1 MTPNN
6 DNTSNVSSPEK
17 TQLSLSGLVTGA
29 SLETGGTPCTPGD
42 PLTQL
47 HHKHK
52 VRGSNKDKAVL
63 QLSPLKGHSVYGFSA
78 MNRMRING
86 QLCDVK
92 LKSGMVVVPAHRL
105 VLASV
110 SPYFHAMFNGK
121 Y

>member
-1 MTPNN
+1 MTGPA
-6 DNTSNVSSPEK
+6 VSSVME
-17 TQLSLSGLVTGA
+17 A
-29 SLETGGTPCTPGD
+29 GGTPCTPGD

-63 QLSPLKGHSVYGFSA
+63 QHSLLKGHSVYGFSA

-121 Y
+121 

>member
-1 MTPNN
+1 
-6 DNTSNVSSPEK
+6 
-17 TQLSLSGLVTGA
+17 
-29 SLETGGTPCTPGD
+29 
-42 PLTQL
+42 
-47 HHKHK
+47 
-52 VRGSNKDKAVL
+52 
-63 QLSPLKGHSVYGFSA
+63 

-121 Y
+121 YFD

>member
-1 MTPNN
+1 
-6 DNTSNVSSPEK
+6 
-17 TQLSLSGLVTGA
+17 
-29 SLETGGTPCTPGD
+29 
-42 PLTQL
+42 
-47 HHKHK
+47 
-52 VRGSNKDKAVL
+52 
-63 QLSPLKGHSVYGFSA
+63 

-121 Y
+121 YLSILLLFVNNFSNI